1 MSQANP
7 PAPIIRGCTCFRLR
21 RLTRR
26 VTQHYDSHLARAGLR
41 VTQFSLLGMLLRA
54 DSLSLSEL
62 AAHMEMDRT
71 TLTRNLGPLQNAGWV
86 EVMPGKDARSRTAR
100 LTDTGRSA
108 WNSAKPH
115 WRQAQDELNAA
126 LGAEAVTE
134 LHGLLDDSLAHFH
147 LALDETAG
155 CIAVRPRLG
164 YLRAGSPAS
173 RGVQA

>member
-7 PAPIIRGCTCFRLR
+7 PTPGIRGCTCFRLR

-54 DSLSLSEL
+54 DSLTLSEL
-62 AAHMEMDRT
+62 AARMEMDRT

-86 EVMPGKDARSRTAR
+86 AVMPGKDARSRAAQ
-100 LTDTGRSA
+100 LTDAGRVA
-108 WNSAKPH
+108 WNNAKPH

-126 LGAEAVTE
+126 LGAEAVAD
-134 LHGLLDDSLAHFH
+134 LHGLLDDSLTHFH
-147 LALDETAG
+147 LALDEMPGALQSG
-155 CIAVRPRLG
+155 
-164 YLRAGSPAS
+164 PA
-173 RGVQA
+173 